1 MIKES
6 LSREKIS
13 IGKLEIII
21 NMHRDDK
28 SKYLLYI
35 EPKKEEKLKEP
46 INDELTE
53 LMEMALSKAKAGIS
67 RYSYPSDM
75 GDGWEYKPGKKG
87 PSFGSKGAWMG
98 MHRTDCGEMS
108 SCRDYQLENGMI
120 TNSLAPFYLRWY
132 RYSIPENDMLK
143 LKELADFYE
152 NLKLIS

>member
-35 EPKKEEKLKEP
+35 EPKKEDKLKEP
-46 INDELTE
+46 INDEFTE
-53 LMEMALSKAKAGIS
+53 LMEMALSKAKSGTS
-67 RYSYPSDM
+67 GYSHLDDM
-75 GDGWEYKPGKKG
+75 GDGWEYRDKKL
-87 PSFGSKGAWMG
+87 PSFGTAGAWRG

-108 SCRDYQLENGMI
+108 TCRDYQLENGMI

-143 LKELADFYE
+143 IKELADFYE
-152 NLKLIS
+152 KSL